1 MNTRDFAIRIQ
12 AKNLHDTNPKSRVAR
27 FLNNNAGRANLPT
40 SAVILLASLGLINLN
55 LPNIYPINITAKD
68 SAIAGNKLLIDGW
81 VILHLLVSTYE
92 IGVV

>member
-40 SAVILLASLGLINLN
+40 SDVILLASLGLINLN